1 MTMWIWTPPLDR
13 AYLVQGCWDRQT
25 FRGIQDKENTRLLN
39 LNACALPF
47 VVVVVVV
54 ERLLIFVKRQ

>member
-1 MTMWIWTPPLDR
+1 MDDDVDLDPTFGS

-39 LNACALPF
+39 LNAWALPF
-47 VVVVVVV
+47 VVVV